1 MKIEAHLIYMALK
14 GYAKTCKVSLIN
26 EGLNDYN
33 KPVIFAFWHEVIL
46 FTPIAYDKTRQIKI
60 LQSTHKDGVLASMVI
75 NKFGLKTVWGS
86 SNREP
91 LKAFRSMLN
100 EIKKGYSIGIT
111 PDGPKGPPRKLKK
124 GILELAYL
132 TKAPIVPVVGRF
144 SSYFRINSW
153 DRMIIPKPFS
163 TVKYILKKPIFILKK
178 EEFKDKAAQIEGILN
193 ESG

>member
-1 MKIEAHLIYMALK
+1 MKIKAYIIYLSLK
-14 GYAKTCKVSLIN
+14 LYGKTCKIELIN
-26 EGLNDYN
+26 EGLRDYK
-33 KPVIFAFWHEVIL
+33 KPVILAFWHEVIL
-46 FTPIAYDKTRQIKI
+46 FTPLAYDKTREIKI

-91 LKAFRSMLN
+91 LKAFRSMVK
-100 EIKKGYSIGIT
+100 EIKSGYSIGIT

-132 TKAPIVPVVGRF
+132 TKAPIVPVVGKF
-144 SSYFRINSW
+144 SNYFRINSW
-153 DRMIIPKPFS
+153 DKMIIPKPFS
-163 TVKYILKKPIFILKK
+163 RVKYILKEPIFISSKD
-178 EEFKDKAAQIEGILN
+178 EFEDKARLIERILN